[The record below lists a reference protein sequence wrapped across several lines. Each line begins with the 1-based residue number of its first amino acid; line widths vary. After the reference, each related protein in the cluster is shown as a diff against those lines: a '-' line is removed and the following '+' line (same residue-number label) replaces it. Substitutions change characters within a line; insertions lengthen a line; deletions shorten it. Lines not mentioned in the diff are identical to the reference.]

1 MIILD
6 DLKDINAVYG
16 ILEKIGSEVNNYYW
30 HNSSEVDYERAGEL
44 HKLEKHLIERGYI
57 DSDYDLAQL
66 TYKFL
71 DLYPQSITTQENN
84 RQYHEVLNKLDER
97 VQRELFYEIRMMEKD
112 SGERLDK
119 SVKFNMA
126 LDCLLKQYEFSEEV
140 DDVEWN

>member
-30 HNSSEVDYERAGEL
+30 HNNSEVDYERAGEL

-84 RQYHEVLNKLDER
+84 RQYHEVLNKLDDR
-97 VQRELFYEIRMMEKD
+97 VKRELLYDIRMMEKD

-126 LDCLLKQYEFSEEV
+126 LDCLLEQYESSEEV
-140 DDVEWN
+140 DDE

>member
-30 HNSSEVDYERAGEL
+30 HNNSEVDYERAGEL

-71 DLYPQSITTQENN
+71 DLYPQSITAQENN

-140 DDVEWN
+140 DDVE

>member
-6 DLKDINAVYG
+6 DLKDINAIYG
-16 ILEKIGSEVNNYYW
+16 ILEKVGSEVNNYYW
-30 HNSSEVDYERAGEL
+30 RDNSSVDYERAGEL

-57 DSDYDLAQL
+57 DSDYDLAEL

-71 DLYPQSITTQENN
+71 DLYPQSITARENN

-97 VQRELFYEIRMMEKD
+97 VRGELLYKICIMEKD
-112 SGERLDK
+112 TGERLDK

-126 LDCLLKQYEFSEEV
+126 LDCLLEQYEFSEEI
-140 DDVEWN
+140 DDEWN

>member
-1 MIILD
+1 M
-6 DLKDINAVYG
+6 
-16 ILEKIGSEVNNYYW
+16 
-30 HNSSEVDYERAGEL
+30 

-126 LDCLLKQYEFSEEV
+126 LDYLLKQYEFSEEV
-140 DDVEWN
+140 DDD

>member
-30 HNSSEVDYERAGEL
+30 HNNSEVDYERAGEL

-71 DLYPQSITTQENN
+71 DLYPQSITARENN
-84 RQYHEVLNKLDER
+84 RQYHEVLNKLDDR
-97 VQRELFYEIRMMEKD
+97 VKRELLYYIRMTEKD
-112 SGERLDK
+112 TGERLDK

-126 LDCLLKQYEFSEEV
+126 LDCLLEQYESSEEV
-140 DDVEWN
+140 DDE

>member
-30 HNSSEVDYERAGEL
+30 HNNSEVDYERAGEL

-126 LDCLLKQYEFSEEV
+126 LDYLLKQYEFSEEV
-140 DDVEWN
+140 DDD

>member
-30 HNSSEVDYERAGEL
+30 RDNSSVDYERAGEL

-71 DLYPQSITTQENN
+71 GLYPQSITTRENN
-84 RQYHEVLNKLDER
+84 RQYHEVLNKLDDR
-97 VQRELFYEIRMMEKD
+97 VKRELLYDIRMMEKD
-112 SGERLDK
+112 SGEKLDK

-126 LDCLLKQYEFSEEV
+126 LDCLLKQYEFSEEI
-140 DDVEWN
+140 DDE

>member
-30 HNSSEVDYERAGEL
+30 HNNSEVDYERAGEL

-126 LDCLLKQYEFSEEV
+126 LDCLLKQYEFSEEI
-140 DDVEWN
+140 DDE

>member
-140 DDVEWN
+140 DDVE

>member
-16 ILEKIGSEVNNYYW
+16 ILEKVGSEVNNYYW
-30 HNSSEVDYERAGEL
+30 HNNSEVDYERAGEL

-71 DLYPQSITTQENN
+71 DLYPQSITARENN
-84 RQYHEVLNKLDER
+84 RQYHVVLNKLDDR
-97 VQRELFYEIRMMEKD
+97 VRRELLYDIRMMEKD
-112 SGERLDK
+112 SGEKLDK

-140 DDVEWN
+140 DDVE

>member
-6 DLKDINAVYG
+6 DLRDINAVYG

-30 HNSSEVDYERAGEL
+30 HNNSEVDYERAGEL

-57 DSDYDLAQL
+57 DSDYNLAQL

-71 DLYPQSITTQENN
+71 DLYPQSITARENN
-84 RQYHEVLNKLDER
+84 RQYHEVLNKLDESVR
-97 VQRELFYEIRMMEKD
+97 RELLYDIRMMEKD
-112 SGERLDK
+112 SGEKLDK

-126 LDCLLKQYEFSEEV
+126 LDCLLKQCEFIEE
-140 DDVEWN
+140 E

>member
-126 LDCLLKQYEFSEEV
+126 LDYLLKQYEFSEEV
-140 DDVEWN
+140 DDD

>member
-16 ILEKIGSEVNNYYW
+16 ILEKIASEVNNYYW
-30 HNSSEVDYERAGEL
+30 RDNSSVDYERAGEL

-84 RQYHEVLNKLDER
+84 RQYHEVLNKLDDR
-97 VQRELFYEIRMMEKD
+97 VKRELLYDIRT
-112 SGERLDK
+112 
-119 SVKFNMA
+119 
-126 LDCLLKQYEFSEEV
+126 
-140 DDVEWN
+140 VEWEVKEQGPSNIFNFYYTGSGIKTKAFHRLNLYLF

>member
-30 HNSSEVDYERAGEL
+30 RDNSSVDYERAGEL

-57 DSDYDLAQL
+57 YSDYDLAQL

-71 DLYPQSITTQENN
+71 DLYPQSITTRENN
-84 RQYHEVLNKLDER
+84 RQYHEVLNKLDDR
-97 VQRELFYEIRMMEKD
+97 VKRELLYDIRMMEKD
-112 SGERLDK
+112 SGEKLDK

-126 LDCLLKQYEFSEEV
+126 LDCLLKQYEFSEEI
-140 DDVEWN
+140 DDE